1 MLDVVL
7 AIVVFFVIVFGFKW
21 ILGSKKGDIKLDLD
35 SLFENPDK
43 HAGAIKQELENQG
56 KEVEY
61 KQNGDFIIDGTPYIM
76 QAHSELGGA
85 GISHPGTVLTPNKD
99 E

>member
-21 ILGSKKGDIKLDLD
+21 ILGSKKGDIKLYLD
-35 SLFENPDK
+35 SRFENPDMQ
-43 HAGAIKQELENQG
+43 AGAIKKKLEKQG
-56 KEVEY
+56 KEVKY
-61 KQNGDFIIDGTPYIM
+61 KQNGHFIIDGTPYIM
-76 QAHSELGGA
+76 QAQSELGGA
-85 GISHPGTVLTPNKD
+85 GISHQSTVLTPIKD

>member
-35 SLFENPDK
+35 SRFENPDK
-43 HAGAIKQELENQG
+43 KAGATKQELENQG

-61 KQNGDFIIDGTPYIM
+61 KHNGLFIIDGTPYIM
-76 QAHSELGGA
+76 QAQSELGGA
-85 GISHPGTVLTPNKD
+85 GISHKSTVLTPIKD

>member
-7 AIVVFFVIVFGFKW
+7 AIVVCFVIVFGFKW

-35 SLFENPDK
+35 SRFENRAN
-43 HAGAIKQELENQG
+43 HAGDIKQELENQG
-56 KEVEY
+56 KEEEY
-61 KQNGDFIIDGTPYIM
+61 KQNGHFIIDGTPYIM
-76 QAHSELGGA
+76 QAQSELGGA
-85 GISHPGTVLTPNKD
+85 RISHQSTVLTPIKD

>member
-21 ILGSKKGDIKLDLD
+21 LLGSKKGDIKLGLD
-35 SLFENPDK
+35 SRFENPDK
-43 HAGAIKQELENQG
+43 QAGAIEQEWENQG
-56 KEVEY
+56 KEEEY
-61 KQNGDFIIDGTPYIM
+61 KQNGHFIIDSTRYIM
-76 QAHSELGGA
+76 QEQSELRAA
-85 GISHPGTVLTPNKD
+85 GISHQSTVLTPIKD

>member
-35 SLFENPDK
+35 SRFENPDK
-43 HAGAIKQELENQG
+43 QAGAIKQELENQG

-61 KQNGDFIIDGTPYIM
+61 KQDCHFIIDGTPYIM
-76 QAHSELGGA
+76 QAQSELGGA
-85 GISHPGTVLTPNKD
+85 GISHQSTVLTPIKD

>member
-1 MLDVVL
+1 MFDIIL

-35 SLFENPDK
+35 SRFENPDK
-43 HAGAIKQELENQG
+43 QAGAIKQELENQG

-61 KQNGDFIIDGTPYIM
+61 KQNGHFIIDGTPYIM
-76 QAHSELGGA
+76 QAQSELGGA
-85 GISHPGTVLTPNKD
+85 GISHQSTVLTPIKD

>member
-1 MLDVVL
+1 LDVVL

-35 SLFENPDK
+35 SRFENPDK
-43 HAGAIKQELENQG
+43 QAGAIKQELENQG

-61 KQNGDFIIDGTPYIM
+61 KQNAHFIIDGTPYIM
-76 QAHSELGGA
+76 QAQSELGGA
-85 GISHPGTVLTPNKD
+85 GISHQSTVLTPIKD

>member
-35 SLFENPDK
+35 SRFENPDK
-43 HAGAIKQELENQG
+43 QAGAIKQELENQG

-61 KQNGDFIIDGTPYIM
+61 KQNGRFIIDGTPYIM
-76 QAHSELGGA
+76 RAQSELGGA
-85 GISHPGTVLTPNKD
+85 GISHQSTVLTPIKD